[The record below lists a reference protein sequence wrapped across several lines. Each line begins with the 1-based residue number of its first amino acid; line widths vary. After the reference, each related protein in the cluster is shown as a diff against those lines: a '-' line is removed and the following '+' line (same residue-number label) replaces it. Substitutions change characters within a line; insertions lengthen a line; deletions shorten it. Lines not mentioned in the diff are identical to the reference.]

1 MADVWVQAFLSSAL
15 LVLCLHLSLRQRL
28 LFLQLR
34 DLTAQ
39 VLDGLLQLLDHADVL
54 LLQTHRLQHG
64 VLLNLANFFFL
75 MFLQVGDDGLMLFRL
90 LHRILCVF
98 GQRLLLLSWLCRDP
112 KALQVS
118 R

>member
-54 LLQTHRLQHG
+54 LFQTHRLQH
-64 VLLNLANFFFL
+64 
-75 MFLQVGDDGLMLFRL
+75 
-90 LHRILCVF
+90 
-98 GQRLLLLSWLCRDP
+98 
-112 KALQVS
+112 
-118 R
+118 